1 VLEVGEGK
9 YVVVAREHNVTYVQD
24 HFPLQADKSANPELV
39 WLHKLLGR
47 HNDNDILQDDGRS
60 NLDPL
65 EEEEA
70 AFDPLLP
77 VPEAA
82 TCTEDDSDGL
92 DSDEEVKAV
101 MEQLDES
108 VPLLSEYTRAV
119 VDPGVSQGADDSA
132 RSVEK
137 RQREQ
142 DGHGVDTSGRRDETA
157 EDRPTRGPK
166 RYAGGMERD
175 AINSA
180 EFRARPILPNPI
192 DRAKTIDTITEKELR
207 ANKTLLIGRKIKR
220 YFPQLGGSWALVES
234 YYVDTDTLLAEVWR

>member
-1 VLEVGEGK
+1 M
-9 YVVVAREHNVTYVQD
+9 
-24 HFPLQADKSANPELV
+24 V

-47 HNDNDILQDDGRS
+47 HNDNDMLQDDGRS

-70 AFDPLLP
+70 AFDPSLP

-119 VDPGVSQGADDSA
+119 VDPGVSQGADDRT

-142 DGHGVDTSGRRDETA
+142 ESHGVDTSCRLDEIA
-157 EDRPTRGPK
+157 EDRPTRRPK

-180 EFRARPILPNPI
+180 EFKARLILH
-192 DRAKTIDTITEKELR
+192 D
-207 ANKTLLIGRKIKR
+207 
-220 YFPQLGGSWALVES
+220 S
-234 YYVDTDTLLAEVWR
+234 